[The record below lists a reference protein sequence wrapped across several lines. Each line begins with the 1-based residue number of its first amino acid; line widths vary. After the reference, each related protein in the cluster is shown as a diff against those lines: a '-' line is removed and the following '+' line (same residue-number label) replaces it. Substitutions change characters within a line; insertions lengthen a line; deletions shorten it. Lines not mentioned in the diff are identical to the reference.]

1 MGGLKDVAVIVL
13 VVVGLG
19 FSLSGVVGILRMPD
33 LYTRIQCSSKT
44 VTMGALPALV
54 ALVVGEGPISSY
66 GSRALVIAFLLLVV
80 NPMSSH
86 ALARAA
92 FKAGIPMWKGAAV
105 DQVAGDVQ
113 ALEKGTS
120 RPGTA
125 EPRRRRAK

>member
-1 MGGLKDVAVIVL
+1 VGGLKDLAVIIL

-54 ALVVGEGPISSY
+54 AVVVGEGPITSY
-66 GSRALVIAFLLLVV
+66 GSRALIIAFLLLVV

-92 FKAGIPMWKGAAV
+92 YKAGIPMWKGAAV
-105 DQVAGDVQ
+105 DQDAANDQ
-113 ALEKGTS
+113 ASEKGTS

-125 EPRRRRAK
+125 EPRRHRAK